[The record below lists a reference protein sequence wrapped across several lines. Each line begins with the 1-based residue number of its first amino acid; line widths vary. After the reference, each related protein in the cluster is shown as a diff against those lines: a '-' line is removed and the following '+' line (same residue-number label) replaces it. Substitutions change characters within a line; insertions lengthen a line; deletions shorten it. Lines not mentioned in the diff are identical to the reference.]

1 MDLSNLLVKEVW
13 VSDKFV
19 KFINTVEKTSSD
31 LSCHFSV
38 DILDREKDRVSD
50 ELGLVSFF
58 SEAVEFVQINSWE
71 SNLFGLFINWVLLL
85 SRIHHVVSGEVV
97 RVHNRLVL
105 VVTLVTLISST
116 LVTATS
122 LLIATTTSVVVT
134 SVHVVVST
142 VLVLVVVS
150 LVPSHVLIWHV
161 MRANN
166 PFFFRSNL
174 SDKFVDLLL
183 SFGGIDV
190 AVLYPLQVI
199 LKSVNSISYVVARL
213 LPVEHL
219 GLFTAES
226 FVFKLLLG
234 NPEFN
239 SEGLV
244 GEEIALIKVL
254 DSGLCGLDIVV
265 KDKTLLVGS
274 NLYVGVDS
282 EF

>member
-50 ELGLVSFF
+50 EFGLVSFF

-71 SNLFGLFINWVLLL
+71 SNLFGLFINWLLLL
-85 SRIHHVVSGEVV
+85 SRIHHVVRGEVV
-97 RVHNRLVL
+97 LVHNRLVL
-105 VVTLVTLISST
+105 VVTLVTWISST

-166 PFFFRSNL
+166 PFFF
-174 SDKFVDLLL
+174 
-183 SFGGIDV
+183 
-190 AVLYPLQVI
+190 
-199 LKSVNSISYVVARL
+199 
-213 LPVEHL
+213 
-219 GLFTAES
+219 
-226 FVFKLLLG
+226 
-234 NPEFN
+234 
-239 SEGLV
+239 
-244 GEEIALIKVL
+244 
-254 DSGLCGLDIVV
+254 
-265 KDKTLLVGS
+265 
-274 NLYVGVDS
+274 
-282 EF
+282 

>member
-1 MDLSNLLVKEVW
+1 
-13 VSDKFV
+13 
-19 KFINTVEKTSSD
+19 
-31 LSCHFSV
+31 
-38 DILDREKDRVSD
+38 
-50 ELGLVSFF
+50 
-58 SEAVEFVQINSWE
+58 
-71 SNLFGLFINWVLLL
+71 
-85 SRIHHVVSGEVV
+85 
-97 RVHNRLVL
+97 
-105 VVTLVTLISST
+105 
-116 LVTATS
+116 VTATS

-254 DSGLCGLDIVV
+254 DSGLCGLDIIV
-265 KDKTLLVGS
+265 KNKTLLVGS

-282 EF
+282 EFYRDDSSVFAEQIYHLLLRDSCGNIFDEKVRIKGLGEGLSNRSSFSLGNYFVFSL

>member
-1 MDLSNLLVKEVW
+1 MKEVC

-58 SEAVEFVQINSWE
+58 CEAVEFVQINSWE

-85 SRIHHVVSGEVV
+85 SRIHHVVSGEVAL
-97 RVHNRLVL
+97 VHNRLVL
-105 VVTLVTLISST
+105 VVTLEISST

-150 LVPSHVLIWHV
+150 LIPSHVLIWHV

-190 AVLYPLQVI
+190 AVLYSLQVI

-254 DSGLCGLDIVV
+254 DSGLCGLDIIV

>member
-1 MDLSNLLVKEVW
+1 MKEVC

-58 SEAVEFVQINSWE
+58 CEAVEFVQINSWE

-85 SRIHHVVSGEVV
+85 SRIHHVVSGEVAL
-97 RVHNRLVL
+97 VHNRLVL
-105 VVTLVTLISST
+105 VVTLVISST

-190 AVLYPLQVI
+190 AVLYSLQVI

-254 DSGLCGLDIVV
+254 DSGLCGLDIIV

>member
-183 SFGGIDV
+183 SFRGIDV
-190 AVLYPLQVI
+190 AVLYPL
-199 LKSVNSISYVVARL
+199 
-213 LPVEHL
+213 
-219 GLFTAES
+219 
-226 FVFKLLLG
+226 
-234 NPEFN
+234 
-239 SEGLV
+239 
-244 GEEIALIKVL
+244 
-254 DSGLCGLDIVV
+254 
-265 KDKTLLVGS
+265 
-274 NLYVGVDS
+274 
-282 EF
+282 